1 MSDHSPLITEG
12 CLRALRDVAAAAPSV
27 DLRCIYGC
35 GHEMLAIM
43 TPFLIDTVK
52 LVFNEMQ

>member
-1 MSDHSPLITEG
+1 MITEG